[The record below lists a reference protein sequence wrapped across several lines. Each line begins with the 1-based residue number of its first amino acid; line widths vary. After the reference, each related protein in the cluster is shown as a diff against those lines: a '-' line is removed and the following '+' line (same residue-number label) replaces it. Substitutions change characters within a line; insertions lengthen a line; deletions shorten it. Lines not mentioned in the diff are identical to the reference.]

1 MKKENNK
8 ERLTFGT
15 VMKSILSG
23 DILLLLRVDRL
34 LPYILVLFVLG
45 WINIFLNYK
54 IEQTMVEVER
64 NKVLLE
70 NYKIYHAQKTYEFV
84 RMGRIST
91 VENMLDAGGSNVG
104 TPTKP
109 AAIIITD

>member
-1 MKKENNK
+1 MNQEKNK
-8 ERLTFGT
+8 ERLSFGT
-15 VMKSILSG
+15 VVKSILSG
-23 DILLLLRVDRL
+23 DILLLLRVDKL
-34 LPYILVLFVLG
+34 LPYILVLFALG

-64 NKVLLE
+64 NKILLE

-91 VENMLDAGGSNVG
+91 VENMLEKGGSEVS

-109 AAIIITD
+109 AETIIL

>member
-1 MKKENNK
+1 MKQENTK
-8 ERLTFGT
+8 ERLTFST

-34 LPYILVLFVLG
+34 LPYILVLFALG

-84 RMGRIST
+84 KMGRIST
-91 VENMLDAGGSNVG
+91 VESMLETGGSDVG
-104 TPTKP
+104 TPVKP
-109 AAIIITD
+109 AETIITD